1 MKKKILTIM
10 MILSLLI
17 VNIGIVFA
25 VTTDVTAPTVNKL
38 TFEESSNLKPGD
50 KVYLNTDMKD
60 DVSGIETVHIWVNRI
75 LINNDKY
82 YDNIEEVS
90 QGLEVHFDEEKPYV
104 IIPETYRSGSYYVS
118 EIDMYDKEDN
128 RSWFYTTDQLQYF
141 KEWYDYL
148 STGTA
153 GAILNEGTTFD
164 SWVDNLTANYEPVR
178 TNISIKF
185 TVEAGAEDTESP
197 LMSSI
202 GEIPETVNYSDS
214 IKFEFKVSDS
224 FSLGAEV
231 GSFGYAAHSVCAGRG
246 KRHRDKR
253 I

>member
-10 MILSLLI
+10 MTLSLLI

-25 VTTDVTAPTVNKL
+25 VTTDVTAPTVNQL
-38 TFEESSNLKPGD
+38 TFEESSSLKPGD

-128 RSWFYTTDQLQYF
+128 RSWFYTTDQLR
-141 KEWYDYL
+141 L
-148 STGTA
+148 SKYR
-153 GAILNEGTTFD
+153 N
-164 SWVDNLTANYEPVR
+164 SRCNP
-178 TNISIKF
+178 
-185 TVEAGAEDTESP
+185 
-197 LMSSI
+197 
-202 GEIPETVNYSDS
+202 
-214 IKFEFKVSDS
+214 
-224 FSLGAEV
+224 
-231 GSFGYAAHSVCAGRG
+231 
-246 KRHRDKR
+246 
-253 I
+253 